1 MFETSDHR
9 PGDVT
14 LPNWIGG
21 RPLAVDVAVTSPFS
35 CAGMRTADPADRY
48 SEVNK
53 HGRARRLFRGKWPVF
68 AALVLESTGGLSQEA
83 LSLLKAV
90 FRFASRQQNIQH

>member
-1 MFETSDHR
+1 MFETSEHR

-14 LPNWIGG
+14 LPNWIG

-35 CAGMRTADPADRY
+35 CAGMRAADPADRY

-53 HGRARRLFRGKWPVF
+53 HGRARKLFRD
-68 AALVLESTGGLSQEA
+68 GLC
-83 LSLLKAV
+83 SLRWCWSLQV
-90 FRFASRQQNIQH
+90 VS